1 MSAIP
6 PAPPL
11 PPARGSQQ
19 TRSAFARI
27 TQSLTS
33 RPAHPT
39 GKTAPIYSQKLPGS
53 VQNPFLCL
61 ALFHLSLFSTGGE
74 HGPAFCFAHACSY
87 LAAFPRYAPAIPLLT
102 LIFFHAA
109 LLLSLPSLV
118 ASKYV
123 EVPNFLPSTLTVIGR
138 TLLSLARTALKRFVS
153 TEILANGNPT
163 FSRLLF
169 TMIAKM
175 RLVTVTPWTSTML
188 NGPTVSIATT

>member
-19 TRSAFARI
+19 SRSAFARI

-39 GKTAPIYSQKLPGS
+39 GKSVPIFSQKLPGS
-53 VQNPFLCL
+53 VLNAILL
-61 ALFHLSLFSTGGE
+61 MALFQLSLFSTGGE
-74 HGPAFCFAHACSY
+74 HGPAFCFVHACSY

-102 LIFFHAA
+102 LFSAAA

-123 EVPNFLPSTLTVIGR
+123 EVLSFLPSTSTVIGR
-138 TLLSLARTALKRFVS
+138 TLLSLAKTA
-153 TEILANGNPT
+153 
-163 FSRLLF
+163 
-169 TMIAKM
+169 
-175 RLVTVTPWTSTML
+175 
-188 NGPTVSIATT
+188 